1 MASGRISSERV
12 LARLDE
18 HLGRNDY
25 ESARKH
31 LLYWLDEARSVEDF
45 KAEILILNELMGL
58 FRKLGERDLALEH
71 ASLAMQRLAELGIE
85 NQVGAGTTY
94 LNCATV
100 FKAFGMAQRSIEVFE
115 IARAIYEGSLDESDT
130 RLAGLY
136 NNMAL
141 TLVDLGRF
149 VDAMELYDRAISIL
163 SEGGGSALEIAITN
177 LNIASALELE
187 LGLEE
192 AEAEIKE
199 RVEVAFSLIDGVT
212 ERNGYYAFVCEKC
225 APVFGYYGFFMY
237 ENDLNER
244 ARKIYEG
251 A

>member
-71 ASLAMQRLAELGIE
+71 ASLAMQRLTELGIE

-94 LNCATV
+94 LTCATV
-100 FKAFGMAQRSIEVFE
+100 FKAFGMPQRNSPDCSSKRI
-115 IARAIYEGSLDESDT
+115 SLH
-130 RLAGLY
+130 
-136 NNMAL
+136 
-141 TLVDLGRF
+141 
-149 VDAMELYDRAISIL
+149 
-163 SEGGGSALEIAITN
+163 SA
-177 LNIASALELE
+177 
-187 LGLEE
+187 
-192 AEAEIKE
+192 
-199 RVEVAFSLIDGVT
+199 
-212 ERNGYYAFVCEKC
+212 
-225 APVFGYYGFFMY
+225 
-237 ENDLNER
+237 
-244 ARKIYEG
+244 
-251 A
+251 